1 MKKQTFLALLLL
13 ILLIPLAACARQSQQ
28 PAAGDVEMTLAVRP
42 DPPAVGDATLEIT
55 LTDGEGNP
63 IEDARLNVKGD
74 MSHAGMEPV
83 LAEVEGGAG
92 GVYQVPFRW
101 TMGGDWFVT
110 VDAVLADGTTISRRF
125 DLAVAGNMGGMDMDT
140 GE

>member
-1 MKKQTFLALLLL
+1 MKKQTFFALLLL

>member
-1 MKKQTFLALLLL
+1 MKKQTFFALLLL
-13 ILLIPLAACARQSQQ
+13 ILLIPLAACVRQSQQ

-92 GVYQVPFRW
+92 GVYQVPFSW

-110 VDAVLADGTTISRRF
+110 VEAVLADGTTISRRF

>member
-1 MKKQTFLALLLL
+1 MKKQTFFALLLL
-13 ILLIPLAACARQSQQ
+13 LLTIPVAACARQSQQ
-28 PAAGDVEMTLAVRP
+28 PSAGDVEMTLSVRP

-55 LTDGEGNP
+55 LTDADGNP
-63 IEDARLNVKGD
+63 IEDARLDVKGD

-92 GVYQVPFRW
+92 GVYQVPFKW

-125 DLAVAGNMGGMDMDT
+125 DLSVAGGMGDMDT
-140 GE
+140 DMGE

>member
-1 MKKQTFLALLLL
+1 MKKQTFFVLLLL
-13 ILLIPLAACARQSQQ
+13 TLLIPMAACARQSQQ

-42 DPPAVGDATLEIT
+42 DPPTVGDATLEIT

-83 LAEVEGGAG
+83 LAEVEGGPG

-110 VDAVLADGTTISRRF
+110 VDAVLADGTTVSRRF
-125 DLAVAGNMGGMDMDT
+125 DLAVAGNMGSMDMDR

>member
-1 MKKQTFLALLLL
+1 MKKQTFFALLLL
-13 ILLIPLAACARQSQQ
+13 TLLIPLAACARQSQQ
-28 PAAGDVEMTLAVRP
+28 PAAGDVGMTLAVRP
-42 DPPAVGDATLEIT
+42 DPPTVGDASLEIT

-63 IEDARLNVKGD
+63 IDDARLNVKGD

-110 VDAVLADGTTISRRF
+110 VDAVLADGTTVSRRF
-125 DLAVAGNMGGMDMDT
+125 DLAVAGNMGSMDMDR

>member
-13 ILLIPLAACARQSQQ
+13 ILLIPLAACARQSQR

>member
-1 MKKQTFLALLLL
+1 MKKQTFFALLLL
-13 ILLIPLAACARQSQQ
+13 TLLIPLAACARQSQQ

-42 DPPAVGDATLEIT
+42 DPPTVGDASLEIT

-63 IEDARLNVKGD
+63 IDDARLNVKGD

-110 VDAVLADGTTISRRF
+110 VDAVLADGTTVSRRF
-125 DLAVAGNMGGMDMDT
+125 DLAVAGNMGSMDMDR